1 MDLKKL
7 SVTLKIFTL
16 TCLTGFLVACASSSF
31 FISYPQQFYSF
42 KNQIN
47 QGNALS
53 VSEQLEKK
61 GSGPN
66 AILDTLESARLAQ
79 LAKDHSLSKR
89 QFNRAFDYFQQD
101 DSKAKLSL
109 TDGGALLGSIA
120 VNDNAFPYQAE
131 AYERISSHHYQSLNY
146 LSEGDIEGAMVEIRR
161 ATEEQVFALEQ
172 HHKELAKAEQKA
184 REENVSPELSQYEKQ
199 FSETFHAASKVKN
212 SFQNAYTFY
221 YSGIVREAN
230 GDTNAAYIDY
240 KKALEIYPENNYLQ
254 KDVWR
259 LAQQLDMQDD
269 LQSFSK
275 YFDKANQLSGAPGN
289 VIIFYEEGFVPAKEE
304 IALPFASYQKIYSIA
319 FPAYLTP
326 WQPSSPVNINVN
338 GNSAGKG
345 QEIIDTHAL
354 AAKALQEGAFKR
366 LLRQM
371 LRINAKAR
379 LQREALNENDGG
391 LAIFFANAYSLVSER
406 ADLRSWLSL
415 PGNVQVA
422 RFQLPEGSHT
432 IHLSKTT
439 FSHSINVSIGKN
451 NFTLIRISNPG
462 NQYVYQESF
471 NF

>member
-1 MDLKKL
+1 MDSGKL
-7 SVTLKIFTL
+7 SATRKAFT
-16 TCLTGFLVACASSSF
+16 TYCLTGLLVSCASSSF
-31 FISYPQQFYSF
+31 FISYPQQFYAY

-47 QGNALS
+47 QGNALN
-53 VSEQLEKK
+53 VSKQLEQK

-66 AILDTLESARLAQ
+66 SILNTLESARLAQ
-79 LAKDHSLSKR
+79 LEKEHTFSKR
-89 QFNRAFDYFQQD
+89 QFNKAFDYFQQD

-109 TDGGALLGSIA
+109 SDGGALLGSIA

-131 AYERISSHHYQSLNY
+131 AYERISAHHYQSLNY
-146 LSEGDIEGAMVEIRR
+146 LSEGDIDAAMVEIRR

-172 HHKELAKAEQKA
+172 HHKELAKAEEEA
-184 REENVSPELSQYEKQ
+184 REKDVSPELSQYEKQ

-221 YSGIVREAN
+221 YSGIIREAAGN
-230 GDTNAAYIDY
+230 TNAAYIDY

-254 KDVWR
+254 QDVWR
-259 LAQQLDMQDD
+259 LAQQLGMRDDMQHFA
-269 LQSFSK
+269 S
-275 YFDKANQLSGAPGN
+275 YFDKRNQQTEAPGN

-304 IALPFASYQKIYSIA
+304 VSLPFASYEKIYSIA

-326 WQPSSPVNINVN
+326 WQPSSPVNISIN
-338 GNSAGKG
+338 GSTTSQG

-371 LRINAKAR
+371 LRVNAKAR
-379 LQREALNENDGG
+379 LQREALKENDGG
-391 LAIFFANAYSLVSER
+391 LAILFANAYSLVSER

-432 IHLSKTT
+432 IHLFKTT
-439 FSHSINVSIGKN
+439 FSHSINVSIEQN
-451 NFTLIRISNPG
+451 NYTLIRISNPG
-462 NQYVYQESF
+462 NQHVYQERFSF
-471 NF
+471 